1 MSSIADIVF
10 APNVPWLVI
19 VALAAASAVLLAYG
33 AVRGAPS
40 WAWRA
45 LALAAGLAALAN
57 PSLIAEQRETL
68 PDVAVIIVDDSQSQ
82 QIGDRASQTEQALA
96 VVESQLA
103 RQKSLDVRIVRVANR
118 SAVSQGSVPT
128 AEGTR
133 LFTRLDQ
140 VLSDTPRERFAGAIL
155 ITDGQVHDAPNE
167 ATAALLGGP
176 IHTLLTGQ
184 AGERDRRVIIERAPS
199 YGIVGKRLDLALR
212 VEDSGDAPGRPGRLA
227 RVTVRR
233 DGGEAVVHGVPVGAS
248 RTVPFVLDHGSQ
260 TVLEIEVEPG
270 ANELTLQ
277 NNRAVVV
284 VNGVRDRLRVLLVS
298 GAPHPGERTWR
309 NLLKADPAVDLIHF
323 TILRPPEKQDG
334 TPVRELSLI
343 AFPVRELFEVKLK
356 EFDLIIFDRYRRR
369 GVLPR
374 SYLGNVVEYVRNG
387 GAILEAAGPAFATSL
402 SMYNTPLAHVLPG
415 APTGR
420 IYRQGFRPR
429 LSESGRRHPITADLP
444 GATEAEPQWGRWFR
458 LMEAR
463 RSRGIVLMNGAAD
476 KPVLIVDRFEKGRV
490 AQLLSDHA
498 WLWTRGFEGGGP
510 QAELFRRL
518 AHWLMREPD
527 LEEEQLRAT
536 AKGAWLDIVRRSLT
550 PGASTVTVTSPSG
563 AVQAVKLDD
572 EPRGYA
578 GASVRVGEVGL
589 YRLSDGTL
597 NAVAAVG
604 SLNPREFA
612 DVRATERYLG
622 PIAKAT
628 GGRVAWLGGDG
639 VPDIRRVRRE
649 HDAAGSGWIGLY
661 RNERYLVT
669 GVDQLALLPALL
681 VLALMLGGLAFA
693 WHREGR

>member
-1 MSSIADIVF
+1 MSNIADIVF
-10 APNVPWLVI
+10 APHVPWLVI
-19 VALAAASAVLLAYG
+19 AGLAGAAALVLAYG
-33 AVRGAPS
+33 ATRGEPS
-40 WAWRA
+40 WAWRV
-45 LALAAGLAALAN
+45 LALGAGLTALTN

-82 QIGDRASQTEQALA
+82 RIGDRASQTERAFA
-96 VVESQLA
+96 AVESRLA
-103 RQKSLDVRIVRVANR
+103 RHKSLDVRIVRVANR

-133 LFTRLDQ
+133 LFTALDRA
-140 VLSDTPRERFAGAIL
+140 LSYTPRERFAGAIL
-155 ITDGQVHDAPNE
+155 ITDGQVHDAPND

-184 AGERDRRVIIERAPS
+184 VGERDRRVVIERAPS
-199 YGIVGKRLDLALR
+199 YGIVGKTLELALR
-212 VEDSGDAPGRPGRLA
+212 VEDTGDAPGRPDRLA
-227 RVTVRR
+227 RVTLRR
-233 DGGEAVVHGVPVGAS
+233 DGGEAVVHGVPVGDS
-248 RTVPFVLDHGSQ
+248 RTVPFVLNHGSQ
-260 TVLEIEVEPG
+260 TVLEIEAEPG

-298 GAPHPGERTWR
+298 GAPHPGGRTWR
-309 NLLKADPAVDLIHF
+309 NLLKADPAVDLVHF

-369 GVLPR
+369 GVLPQ
-374 SYLGNVVEYVRNG
+374 SYLDNVVDYVRDG
-387 GAILEAAGPAFATSL
+387 GAILEAAGPAYATPL
-402 SMYNTPLAHVLPG
+402 SMYNTPLARVLPG
-415 APTGR
+415 EPTGR
-420 IYRQGFRPR
+420 VYRQGFRPL
-429 LSESGRRHPITADLP
+429 LSELGRRHPVTADLP
-444 GATEAEPQWGRWFR
+444 GAAEDEPHWGRWFR
-458 LMEAR
+458 LMET
-463 RSRGIVLMNGAAD
+463 RSLRGTVLMNGAAD
-476 KPVLIVDRFEKGRV
+476 KPLLIVDRFEEGRV
-490 AQLLSDHA
+490 AQILSDHA

-510 QAELFRRL
+510 QAELLRRL

-536 AKGAWLDIVRRSLT
+536 VDGARLDIVRRSLT

-563 AVQAVKLDD
+563 AMQAVKLDD
-572 EPRGYA
+572 KPKGYA
-578 GASVRVGEVGL
+578 GASIAIGEVGL

-597 NAVAAVG
+597 TAVAAVG
-604 SLNPREFA
+604 ALNPKEFA
-612 DVRATERYLG
+612 DVRATDRYLG

-628 GGRVAWLGGDG
+628 GGRVTWLGRDG
-639 VPDIRRVRRE
+639 VPDIRRARRE
-649 HDAAGSGWIGLY
+649 HDAAGRGWIGLY

-669 GVDQLALLPALL
+669 GVDQLPLLPAVL
-681 VLALMLGGLAFA
+681 VLALMLGGLALA